1 MTDEDRMIAAE
12 LAIGLLAGEEQAQA
26 RNRAASE
33 PGFAREIEWWQER
46 LAPLLAQTRDV
57 PPPSYLRERI
67 IARLYVPMVEPRR
80 SSHRWR
86 WAGLG
91 GAIGALAASIAT
103 FLLTPE
109 VRTPGYEQPVPV
121 TQPSKVLVASL
132 MWSTRSARPNPVAV
146 FDPVENTLR
155 LSAPVS
161 VAKDSVGQLWRI
173 PAGGK
178 PISLG
183 LVPTAIGSR
192 LLLTPAVA
200 PVQGE
205 TVAVSVEPAGGSPT
219 GQPTGPVIL
228 TGTLTTV

>member
-1 MTDEDRMIAAE
+1 MTDEDRLTAAE
-12 LAIGLLAGEEQAQA
+12 LAIGLLAGEEQARA

-33 PGFAREIEWWQER
+33 PAFAREVEWWQES

-67 IARLYVPMVEPRR
+67 IARLDVPMVEPRR
-80 SSHRWR
+80 SSYRWR

-103 FLLTPE
+103 FLLTPD
-109 VRTPGYEQPVPV
+109 VRTPGSEQPVSV
-121 TQPSKVLVASL
+121 TRPTKVLIASL
-132 MWSTRSARPNPVAV
+132 TWSEGAARKNPIALL
-146 FDPVENTLR
+146 DPVDGTLR
-155 LSAPVS
+155 LSSAVD
-161 VAKDSVGQLWRI
+161 VAKGRVGQLWRI
-173 PAGGK
+173 PASGK
-178 PISLG
+178 PMSLG
-183 LVPTAIGSR
+183 LVPTVVGRR
-192 LLLTPAVA
+192 LLLTPAVT

-205 TVAVSVEPAGGSPT
+205 TLAVSVEPIGGSPT